1 VDASFNVLFTLKA
14 CRDGRGRK
22 REEVRRG
29 RIYRASQNRGK
40 VQHVRAESENQKQ
53 PLSVA
58 GKRIQ
63 LTQYSARSQ
72 LILRLPQ
79 RCVKHLAELVE
90 KNQSRYREMR
100 ALTE

>member
-1 VDASFNVLFTLKA
+1 M
-14 CRDGRGRK
+14 
-22 REEVRRG
+22 RRG
-29 RIYRASQNRGK
+29 RIYRASQIRGK

-63 LTQYSARSQ
+63 LLTQYSARSQ

-90 KNQSRYREMR
+90 KNQFSYSEMR